1 MPGPMCPYGGVHKN
15 EYNEYNPV
23 PAYKKKSQ
31 PNLKADYFSE
41 IQEVIILST
50 NLWLTGC
57 YRTVGKKPLA
67 QCWIEKKTKVGKDI
81 LSSRNN
87 TRKEQ
92 KIHKYTAWAYTII

>member
-1 MPGPMCPYGGVHKN
+1 MGGSTKMN
-15 EYNEYNPV
+15 IMNITQSQLI
-23 PAYKKKSQ
+23 KKKSQ